1 MVTKSE
7 AFQTVMCTKEKSKSD
22 TGVRQHEAVLT
33 TPLLPLCGS
42 KKTKLVLSLGR
53 LHPLKGLDLLISAFA
68 EIKRSSKVLKCEP
81 ASLGATPSQG
91 SSKVEEGETPRQGAA
106 VPSETPRQGEALP
119 WQLVIAGPDEQG
131 TKGKLKEISEKL
143 KIRTADAS
151 DLSDASDADIVFVG
165 AVQGEEKWN
174 LIKKADIFVLPS
186 RSENFGIVVGEAL
199 SCGVPVVTTA
209 VGPWGEGKVAVGS
222 SSRQLGERSASFA
235 NRTPAAREV
244 EGDCPL
250 PLPTAHW
257 GLLVVET
264 SVEGIAEGLQ
274 QMMALSDEERQ
285 EMGQQGC
292 EWVKREFSW
301 EHVAKQMVEAYE
313 EGRAAARPCRGGINE
328 PRGLSVGRGEL

>member
-1 MVTKSE
+1 
-7 AFQTVMCTKEKSKSD
+7 
-22 TGVRQHEAVLT
+22 
-33 TPLLPLCGS
+33 
-42 KKTKLVLSLGR
+42 
-53 LHPLKGLDLLISAFA
+53 
-68 EIKRSSKVLKCEP
+68 
-81 ASLGATPSQG
+81 
-91 SSKVEEGETPRQGAA
+91 
-106 VPSETPRQGEALP
+106 
-119 WQLVIAGPDEQG
+119 
-131 TKGKLKEISEKL
+131 
-143 KIRTADAS
+143 
-151 DLSDASDADIVFVG
+151 
-165 AVQGEEKWN
+165 
-174 LIKKADIFVLPS
+174 
-186 RSENFGIVVGEAL
+186 
-199 SCGVPVVTTA
+199 
-209 VGPWGEGKVAVGS
+209 
-222 SSRQLGERSASFA
+222 LGERSASFA